1 MIEPLNVRIERT
13 GDAISVVELTGELDL
28 STVPRLE
35 SPLLAQLRARGVIV
49 DLTKLSFIDSS
60 GLAALIRAFHT
71 SNGNSMHTVIA
82 RGSQVDRVFRIAG
95 IDRALPTFFDRD
107 EAVRALARGRNGD
120 QSG

>member
-1 MIEPLNVRIERT
+1 MIEPLNVRIDRT
-13 GDAISVVELTGELDL
+13 GDTFSVVELTGELDL

-35 SPLLAQLRARGVIV
+35 SPLLAHLRARGVVV

-60 GLAALIRAFHT
+60 GLAVLIRAFHA

-82 RGSQVDRVFRIAG
+82 RRSQVDRVFRIAG

-107 EAVRALARGRNGD
+107 EAVRALARGRNGN
-120 QSG
+120 QAG